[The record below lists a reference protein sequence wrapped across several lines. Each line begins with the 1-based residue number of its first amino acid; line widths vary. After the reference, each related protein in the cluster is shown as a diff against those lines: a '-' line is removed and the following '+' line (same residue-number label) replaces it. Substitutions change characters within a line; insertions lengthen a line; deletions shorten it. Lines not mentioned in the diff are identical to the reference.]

1 MIGEYSIVEMSSSV
15 VSLSRANAAGV
26 AIGGASDITGNAGTI
41 IVGSYRT
48 VRASASDGTSIR
60 IVRHVLPYRPIRVAT
75 VIFALL
81 NGVSVRL
88 FGVPLC
94 VDDIAVCVGS
104 AAEGVD
110 GYKNCRDDF
119 DVGRH
124 GRAKGDGCIGNG
136 SVLVYGHI
144 KHVKIDS
151 ANLFLLQEVFFLL
164 REFECGL
171 PVIDGIGLLVQP
183 CSRGDVCPIA
193 LGTADGFQR
202 GCNRQ
207 KHRE

>member
-1 MIGEYSIVEMSSSV
+1 MSSSA
-15 VSLSRANAAGV
+15 VSLSCANAAGV

-48 VRASASDGTSIR
+48 IRASASDGTCFR
-60 IVRHVLPYRPIRVAT
+60 IGRYASAT

-88 FGVPLC
+88 FGVSLS
-94 VDDIAVCVGS
+94 VGDIAVCVGS
-104 AAEGVD
+104 AAEGVN
-110 GYKNCRDDF
+110 GYKNCRGDF

-124 GRAKGDGCIGNG
+124 GRAKGDGGIGNG
-136 SVLVYGHI
+136 FVLVYGHI
-144 KHVKIDS
+144 KHVKTDS
-151 ANLFLLQEVFFLL
+151 VNLFLLQEVFFLL

-183 CSRGDVCPIA
+183 CSRG
-193 LGTADGFQR
+193 
-202 GCNRQ
+202 GCLPYCAWYSRWFSARLQ
-207 KHRE
+207 PPET